1 MEPPHHCRYGSCS
14 MYAGEAYA
22 QDRRRR
28 SRSQAT
34 LKVASDALSVAGREP
49 YASQMYED
57 RAHDLRLLISHGR
70 PDASD
75 VVFGEA
81 DHPGPPV
88 REFLPSSQPTMVFK
102 CGGGISNA
110 RCIVAELDAVV
121 DGVQTTRWKAMRQTT
136 RWKATRQTTRSRK
149 ITRYQYRIND

>member
-1 MEPPHHCRYGSCS
+1 

-88 REFLPSSQPTMVFK
+88 REFLP
-102 CGGGISNA
+102 
-110 RCIVAELDAVV
+110 
-121 DGVQTTRWKAMRQTT
+121 
-136 RWKATRQTTRSRK
+136 RS
-149 ITRYQYRIND
+149 